1 MKKIVLKGLLS
12 VVLLAGTGAILAS
25 CDSTDP
31 IKDLINFFDKED
43 KVGTTIE
50 LDQEKELDK
59 IYLNHELTRKQV
71 KNVLKT
77 LEFNDKGIYNVGCWA
92 NVNGTGA
99 YYLNVV
105 NDDGVYSIVDSNET
119 VYYVS
124 EDIDEV
130 EFVGWNKEEKSYIK
144 IGKCAATQEI
154 YTLFGIDSETS
165 GKQNETLKDI
175 LSSKK
180 FAVEEVVDD
189 VEEEDEEVVEE

>member
-1 MKKIVLKGLLS
+1 MKKIFLKGLLS
-12 VVLLAGTGAILAS
+12 VILLAGTGAICAS

-31 IKDLINFFDKED
+31 IQDLINMFDKEE

-59 IYLNHELTRKQV
+59 IYLNHDLTRKQV

-77 LEFNDKGIYNVGCWA
+77 LTYDDKGVYNVGVWA
-92 NVNGTGA
+92 NENGTGA

-105 NDDGVYSIVDSNET
+105 NDDGVYSIIDSNE
-119 VYYVS
+119 VIYYVS

-130 EFVGWNKEEKSYIK
+130 EFTGWNKEERSYIK
-144 IGKCAATQEI
+144 IGKCAATVET

-165 GKQNETLKDI
+165 GKQNKTLKDI
-175 LSSKK
+175 LSSEK
-180 FAVEEVVDD
+180 FAVEEVED
-189 VEEEDEEVVEE
+189 VVEEDEEVEE

>member
-1 MKKIVLKGLLS
+1 MKKIFLKGLLS
-12 VVLLAGTGAILAS
+12 VILLAGTGAICAS

-31 IKDLINFFDKED
+31 IQDLINMFDKEE

-59 IYLNHELTRKQV
+59 IYLNHDLTRKQV

-77 LEFNDKGIYNVGCWA
+77 LTYDDKGVYNVGVWA
-92 NVNGTGA
+92 NENGTGA

-105 NDDGVYSIVDSNET
+105 NDDGVYSIIDSNE
-119 VYYVS
+119 VIYYVS

-130 EFVGWNKEEKSYIK
+130 EFTGWNKEERSYIK
-144 IGKCAATQEI
+144 IGKCAATVEI

-165 GKQNETLKDI
+165 GKQNKTLKDI
-175 LSSKK
+175 LSSEK
-180 FAVEEVVDD
+180 FAVEEVED
-189 VEEEDEEVVEE
+189 VVEEDEEVEE